1 MGMHSTLE
9 AISDAQYVCNR
20 AIESVKSCNDAQS
33 LRDLEE
39 LRQKLDMIE
48 EYLNP
53 FVIEELE
60 EMLEDSH
67 G

>member
-1 MGMHSTLE
+1 MVMHSTLE
-9 AISDAQYVCNR
+9 AISDAQYFCNR
-20 AIESVKSCNDAQS
+20 AIESVKSCRDAQS

-39 LRQKLDMIE
+39 LRQKLEMIE
-48 EYLNP
+48 DYLNP

>member
-1 MGMHSTLE
+1 MVMHSTLE

-39 LRQKLDMIE
+39 LRQKLEMIE
-48 EYLNP
+48 DYLNP